1 MSVLKFIQAINSCFT
16 MESFMWTFLVSH
28 YNLCNLVLSFSWTFV
43 SQLRIKF
50 EEVFLISTQWM
61 LSSLDNNHLIMKW
74 WLSCKDIILSV
85 LIKSFDI
92 FFFDSLFTLYC
103 AADHSYKIQ
112 ERTEEFL
119 YVHIWIHNTN
129 CDSVKDCKH
138 FLN

>member
-43 SQLRIKF
+43 SQLLIKF

-92 FFFDSLFTLYC
+92 FSLTPFLRCIVLLTTLIRYRRELKNF
-103 AADHSYKIQ
+103 YMYIYGYTIQ
-112 ERTEEFL
+112 T
-119 YVHIWIHNTN
+119 VIQ
-129 CDSVKDCKH
+129 
-138 FLN
+138 